1 MTDAETAHEEMNASQ
16 PALSIPAR
24 PNLVE
29 TAVLLEDP
37 RLTASQRVTLKRVLS
52 DTTRLVKKQDVAST
66 AAGQGARNE
75 AIWA

>member
-1 MTDAETAHEEMNASQ
+1 MDVKTTNAEMSASQ

-29 TAVLLEDP
+29 TAVLLEDA
-37 RLTASQRVTLKRVLS
+37 RLTASQRVTLKKVLS
-52 DTTRLVKKQDVAST
+52 DTTRLVKKQDAASGAT
-66 AAGQGARNE
+66 GQGTRNE

>member
-1 MTDAETAHEEMNASQ
+1 MTDAETANAKTDGSQ
-16 PALSIPAR
+16 PVLSIPAR

-52 DTTRLVKKQDVAST
+52 DTTRLVKKQDAAASGRT
-66 AAGQGARNE
+66 MRVRDAAA
-75 AIWA
+75 WA

>member
-1 MTDAETAHEEMNASQ
+1 MDVEPTTEEMNVTQ
-16 PALSIPAR
+16 TELSIPAR

-52 DTTRLVKKQDVAST
+52 DTTRLVKKQDTCGSSSSGSSRKT
-66 AAGQGARNE
+66 